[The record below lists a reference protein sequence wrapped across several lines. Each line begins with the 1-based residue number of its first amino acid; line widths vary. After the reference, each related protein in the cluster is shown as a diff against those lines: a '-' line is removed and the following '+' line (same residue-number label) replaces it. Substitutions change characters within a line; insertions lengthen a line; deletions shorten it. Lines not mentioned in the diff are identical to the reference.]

1 VTTTPNNL
9 ANEIN
14 RLLQT
19 YSEEVAKEIEDAAKE
34 VAQECRKEIEYHSPH
49 LTGTYER
56 SWRVKK
62 RSKKNKPLYIIYN
75 HEYQLTH
82 LLEHGHAKRGG
93 GRTRAF
99 PHIAPAEE
107 NAVRE
112 YLDRVERAIET

>member
-1 VTTTPNNL
+1 VPTTPNNL

-19 YSEEVAKEIEDAAKE
+19 YSEEVIKDIE
-34 VAQECRKEIEYHSPH
+34 VAANEVAKDCRKEIEYHSPH

-56 SWRVKK
+56 SWKIKK
-62 RSKKNKPLYIIYN
+62 QSKKNKPLYTIYN
-75 HEYQLTH
+75 LEYQLTH

-107 NAVRE
+107 KAIRE
-112 YLDRVERAIET
+112 YLKRVERAIE